1 MICIYTGKLSF
12 SPKYRSALYNLI
24 SKVTLPCWSWVKAC
38 QKLWKFRILT
48 KYAKRFL
55 IGTRTKICSGNKGIN
70 FKYQLEV
77 ALDWVELECEGR
89 YKVHIFRGGVS
100 QGWCLE
106 HPLTDSIAQTQDR
119 FLASHLTSQ
128 RKLLSFSIKLGSN
141 QARELA
147 AGDIAAQLAGAL
159 VLQTFPHVLAMFS
172 FLYFRSLHTQRWGN
186 CCQSSLAMFET
197 YNAWIR
203 QE

>member
-55 IGTRTKICSGNKGIN
+55 IGTRTKICSGNKGVN
-70 FKYQLEV
+70 FKCQLE
-77 ALDWVELECEGR
+77 ALNLAELECEGR
-89 YKVHIFRGGVS
+89 IYKVHFLRGEVS

-119 FLASHLTSQ
+119 FLATHLTSQ
-128 RKLLSFSIKLGSN
+128 GKLLRFSKNWGQIKRGWTNMVS
-141 QARELA
+141 
-147 AGDIAAQLAGAL
+147 
-159 VLQTFPHVLAMFS
+159 
-172 FLYFRSLHTQRWGN
+172 
-186 CCQSSLAMFET
+186 
-197 YNAWIR
+197 
-203 QE
+203 